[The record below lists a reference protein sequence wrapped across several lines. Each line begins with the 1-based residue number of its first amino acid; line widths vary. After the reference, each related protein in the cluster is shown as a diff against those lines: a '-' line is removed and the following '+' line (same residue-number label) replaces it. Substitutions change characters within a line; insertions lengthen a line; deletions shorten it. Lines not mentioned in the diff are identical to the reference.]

1 MRTTTHVAACLVA
14 ACLLG
19 GCASS
24 SGVRQAKLNDPI
36 IVVTV
41 QSTTKKTPD
50 KPAPPRTAA
59 LEQQLKQ
66 AELSG
71 ILGILKDADPGDP
84 NGVFGG
90 VVGGV
95 IGGPGSGFGGL
106 GLSGMGIGG
115 GIPGGGGGTIGLG
128 SIGTIGRG
136 SGYGGSGY
144 GSIGGHGNS
153 SERAKVKLG
162 NVVIT
167 GSLTVDVAQRHID
180 DHRDDFQTCHQL
192 EATAAGNRW
201 GSVTMRLMIDATGHV
216 SDVQVYETTLGSRDL
231 ESCIAHVIGAFVFP
245 TSTSGTSA
253 TVLLPIS
260 F

>member
-1 MRTTTHVAACLVA
+1 MRTTAHAATCLLA

-24 SGVRQAKLNDPI
+24 PAVRQAKLNDPI

-41 QSTTKKTPD
+41 QSTTKTTPD
-50 KPAPPRTAA
+50 KRLPTKSEA
-59 LEQQLKQ
+59 LQKQ
-66 AELSG
+66 RKQVELSG
-71 ILGILKDADPGDP
+71 ILGVLKDADSSDP
-84 NGVFGG
+84 NDVFGG

-106 GLSGMGIGG
+106 GTSGIGIGG
-115 GIPGGGGGTIGLG
+115 GGFGQGIGGFG

-136 SGYGGSGY
+136 SGYGSG
-144 GSIGGHGNS
+144 GGHGNT

-162 NVVIT
+162 NIVIS
-167 GSLTVDVAQRHID
+167 GALTVDVAQRHID
-180 DHRDDFQTCHQL
+180 DHRDDIQTCHHL
-192 EATAAGNRW
+192 EAAESGSRW
-201 GSVTMRLMIDATGHV
+201 GSVTMRLMIDSTGHV
-216 SDVQVYETTLGSRDL
+216 SDVQVYESTLPSREL

-245 TSTSGTSA
+245 RSTSGSSA

>member
-1 MRTTTHVAACLVA
+1 MRIATCLVA

-19 GCASS
+19 GCATSPA
-24 SGVRQAKLNDPI
+24 VRQAKRNDPI

-41 QSTTKKTPD
+41 QSTTKKTAD
-50 KPAPPRTAA
+50 KPPAANAQA
-59 LEQQLKQ
+59 LEKQRKQ

-71 ILGILKDADPGDP
+71 ILGVLQDADDGVPG
-84 NGVFGG
+84 GVFGG

-106 GLSGMGIGG
+106 GLSGVGIGG
-115 GIPGGGGGTIGLG
+115 GGFGQGIGGLG

-136 SGYGGSGY
+136 SGYGGMS
-144 GSIGGHGNS
+144 GHGTT

-162 NVVIT
+162 NVKIT
-167 GSLTVDVAQRHID
+167 GALTVDVAQRHID
-180 DHRDDFQTCHQL
+180 DHRDDIQTCHQL
-192 EATAAGNRW
+192 EVAQAGNRW
-201 GSVTMRLMIDATGHV
+201 GSVTMRLMIDSTGHV
-216 SDVQVYETTLGSRDL
+216 FEVEVYESTLGSHDL

-245 TSTSGTSA
+245 ASTSGSSA
-253 TVLLPIS
+253 TVLLPIT

>member
-1 MRTTTHVAACLVA
+1 VE
-14 ACLLG
+14 
-19 GCASS
+19 
-24 SGVRQAKLNDPI
+24 
-36 IVVTV
+36 
-41 QSTTKKTPD
+41 STTKKTPD
-50 KPAPPRTAA
+50 KPRATKAVA

-71 ILGILKDADPGDP
+71 ILGALKGADPSDP
-84 NGVFGG
+84 NDVFGG

-95 IGGPGSGFGGL
+95 IGGPSSGFGGL
-106 GLSGMGIGG
+106 GLSGVGIGSG
-115 GIPGGGGGTIGLG
+115 GFGQGIGIG
-128 SIGTIGRG
+128 SIGTIGTG
-136 SGYGGSGY
+136 SGYGGTGF
-144 GSIGGHGNS
+144 GSIGRQGNTRD
-153 SERAKVKLG
+153 RAKVKLG

-167 GSLTVDVAQRHID
+167 GALTTDVAQRHID

-192 EATAAGNRW
+192 EAAQAGNRW
-201 GSVTMRLMIDATGHV
+201 GSVTMRLMIDSTGHV

-245 TSTSGTSA
+245 ASTSGSTA

>member
-1 MRTTTHVAACLVA
+1 MRTAAYGATCLVA
-14 ACLLG
+14 ACLLS
-19 GCASS
+19 GCGSS

-41 QSTTKKTPD
+41 QSTAKKTAD
-50 KPAPPRTAA
+50 KPQPTKVPTN
-59 LEQQLKQ
+59 ETDVKQ
-66 AELSG
+66 ADLSV
-71 ILGILKDADPGDP
+71 ILGALKEADPGDP

-106 GLSGMGIGG
+106 GLSGVGIGG
-115 GIPGGGGGTIGLG
+115 TGQGFGGIGT
-128 SIGTIGRG
+128 IGTIGRG
-136 SGYGGSGY
+136 SGYGGGGY

-167 GSLTVDVAQRHID
+167 GPLTVDVAQRHID

-192 EATAAGNRW
+192 EAAESGNRW
-201 GSVTMRLMIDATGHV
+201 GSVTMRLMVDAMGHV

-231 ESCIAHVIGAFVFP
+231 ECCIAHVIGAFVFP
-245 TSTSGTSA
+245 ASTSGSTA